1 MRSRWYQY
9 SQNNSGGVESGRDC
23 ECCGGRWSRA
33 TYCELSRRRAA
44 MANTELCAELLAD
57 AQRRGQ
63 TEIDWAEYFRNSGM
77 Y

>member
-1 MRSRWYQY
+1 MTAT
-9 SQNNSGGVESGRDC
+9 NTETESLLDSKEAVPVRYVKHR
-23 ECCGGRWSRA
+23 GRWGDPG
-33 TYCELSRRRAA
+33 ELSRRRAAA
-44 MANTELCAELLAD
+44 MANTELCAALLAD